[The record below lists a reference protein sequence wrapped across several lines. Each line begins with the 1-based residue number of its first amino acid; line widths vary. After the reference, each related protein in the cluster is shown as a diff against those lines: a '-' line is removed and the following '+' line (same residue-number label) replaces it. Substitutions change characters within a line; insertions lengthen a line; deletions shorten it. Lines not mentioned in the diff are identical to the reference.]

1 MSQGTRMRR
10 FGEKLRTLRQQRGWT
25 LRELAAI
32 LEMGAHSHL
41 ANLETGKNMPTA
53 DLILRIAELFGVSTD
68 QLMKDE
74 LDLE

>member
-1 MSQGTRMRR
+1 M
-10 FGEKLRTLRQQRGWT
+10 T
-25 LRELAAI
+25 LRELATL

-53 DLILRIAELFGVSTD
+53 ALILKIAELFAVSTD

>member
-1 MSQGTRMRR
+1 MRR
-10 FGEKLRTLRQQRGWT
+10 FGKKLRTLRQQRGWT

-53 DLILRIAELFGVSTD
+53 DFILRIAELFGVSTD

-74 LDLE
+74 LDLD